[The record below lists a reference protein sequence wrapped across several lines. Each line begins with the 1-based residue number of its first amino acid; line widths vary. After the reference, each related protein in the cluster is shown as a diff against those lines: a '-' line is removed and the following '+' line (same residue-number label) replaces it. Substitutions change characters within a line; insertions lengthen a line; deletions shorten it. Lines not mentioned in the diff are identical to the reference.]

1 MRSMKA
7 GRKAPEEAAGA
18 SPASTRHVLV
28 VDDYEDSR
36 AMCTEY
42 LEFHGYRVSA
52 AGDGP
57 EAVRKAQDDPPDLII
72 MDLSLPTMD
81 GWRAIDL
88 LKEKGARTSRIPI
101 VVLTG
106 HALAGMRERAL
117 QTGCAG
123 FMTKPCLPQD
133 LLVEVQ
139 RILAAPTPPPPPT
152 TPTTTT
158 KRRASKKRAR

>member
-1 MRSMKA
+1 MRRRPTDEDGAVTKA
-7 GRKAPEEAAGA
+7 ARARK
-18 SPASTRHVLV
+18 HVLV

-42 LEFHGYRVSA
+42 LEYHGFRVSG

-72 MDLSLPTMD
+72 MDLSLPTLD
-81 GWRAIDL
+81 GWGAIKQ
-88 LKEKGARTSRIPI
+88 LKQKGATTSDIPI

-106 HALAGMRERAL
+106 HTLDGMRERAAA
-117 QTGCAG
+117 TGCAS

-133 LLVEVQ
+133 LLEEVN
-139 RILAAPTPPPPPT
+139 RVLAAQRPPRKRAG
-152 TPTTTT
+152 TT
-158 KRRASKKRAR
+158 KRRKL